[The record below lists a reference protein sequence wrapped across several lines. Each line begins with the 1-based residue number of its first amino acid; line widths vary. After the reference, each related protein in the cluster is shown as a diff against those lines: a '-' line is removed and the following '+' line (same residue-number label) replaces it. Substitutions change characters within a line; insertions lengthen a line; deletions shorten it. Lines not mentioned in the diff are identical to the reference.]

1 MRNCIL
7 CKAPVAQDK
16 SFAPF
21 IANSSLYWSYNVL
34 HIFINTAR
42 LTADAVNFKSA
53 VVVECQAL
61 RAAPAQ
67 RHGEHGKD
75 EDQRYL

>member
-1 MRNCIL
+1 M
-7 CKAPVAQDK
+7 
-16 SFAPF
+16 
-21 IANSSLYWSYNVL
+21 L

-75 EDQRYL
+75 EDQRYLNYLYFAKICLVISFANF